1 VSHETEDPALT
12 ARLRVLRERYRR
24 EQMVEAARRGAKLP
38 TGRLRELVE
47 HCQEF
52 RTAHPRARLDLVDD

>member
-1 VSHETEDPALT
+1 MSHETEDPALT

-52 RTAHPRARLDLVDD
+52 RT